1 MKRKY
6 MLKKIISLIFA
17 LTLIAMLTTTAVAM
31 ETRASK
37 LIISHSCVASADTD
51 GKINVTFSITG
62 KRIMSRIGAQ
72 SMSFYIKNGTSWKLV
87 ESYTEYYFGM
97 SAMNKV
103 TYDNTI
109 TYQGTAG
116 ADYKVVVTLFVK
128 DSDGATDSRTYT
140 KYVNT

>member
-37 LIISHSCVASADTD
+37 LIISHSCVASAETD

-87 ESYTEYYFGM
+87 ESYTEYYVGM

-140 KYVNT
+140 KYV

>member
-62 KRIMSRIGAQ
+62 KKIMSRIGAQ

-140 KYVNT
+140 KYV

>member
-109 TYQGTAG
+109 TYQGAAG
-116 ADYKVVVTLFVK
+116 EEYKVVVTLFVK

-140 KYVNT
+140 KYV

>member
-37 LIISHSCVASADTD
+37 LIISHSCVASADAD

-72 SMSFYIKNGTSWKLV
+72 SMSFYIKKGTSWKLV

-140 KYVNT
+140 KYV

>member
-1 MKRKY
+1 

-87 ESYTEYYFGM
+87 ESYTEYYVGM

-140 KYVNT
+140 KYV

>member
-17 LTLIAMLTTTAVAM
+17 LTLSAMLTTTAVAM

-62 KRIMSRIGAQ
+62 KKIMSRIGAQ

-116 ADYKVVVTLFVK
+116 EEYKVVVTLFVK

-140 KYVNT
+140 KYV

>member
-116 ADYKVVVTLFVK
+116 EEYKVVVTLFAK

-140 KYVNT
+140 KYV

>member
-87 ESYTEYYFGM
+87 ESYTEYYVGM
-97 SAMNKV
+97 SAMNEV

-140 KYVNT
+140 KYV

>member
-37 LIISHSCVASADTD
+37 LIISHSCVASADAD

-140 KYVNT
+140 KYV

>member
-1 MKRKY
+1 MTTTKTVKRST
-6 MLKKIISLIFA
+6 SLILAIVLTA
-17 LTLIAMLTTTAVAM
+17 LLATTAAAA
-31 ETRASK
+31 ETRAST
-37 LIISHSCVASADTD
+37 LIFSHSCVASADTD

-62 KRIMSRIGAQ
+62 KKIMSRIGAQ

-87 ESYTEYYFGM
+87 ESYTEYYVGM

-116 ADYKVVVTLFVK
+116 ADYKVVVTLFAK
-128 DSDGATDSRTYT
+128 NSDGETDSRTYT
-140 KYVNT
+140 KYV

>member
-140 KYVNT
+140 KYV

>member
-97 SAMNKV
+97 SAMNQV

-116 ADYKVVVTLFVK
+116 EEYKVVVTLFVK

-140 KYVNT
+140 KYV

>member
-1 MKRKY
+1 
-6 MLKKIISLIFA
+6 
-17 LTLIAMLTTTAVAM
+17 MLTTTAVAM

-87 ESYTEYYFGM
+87 ESYTEYYVGM

-140 KYVNT
+140 KYV

>member
-1 MKRKY
+1 MP
-6 MLKKIISLIFA
+6 KKIVTIILVVILTALLSTTAFAAESRASALIF
-17 LTLIAMLTTTAVAM
+17 
-31 ETRASK
+31 
-37 LIISHSCVASADTD
+37 SHSCVASADAD
-51 GKINVTFSITG
+51 GEINVTFSITG
-62 KRIMSRIGAQ
+62 KGIMSRIGAQ

-87 ESYTEYYFGM
+87 ESYTEYYVGM

-128 DSDGATDSRTYT
+128 DSDGASDTRTYT
-140 KYVNT
+140 KYV

>member
-6 MLKKIISLIFA
+6 MLKKIISLIFT

-140 KYVNT
+140 KYV

>member
-109 TYQGTAG
+109 TYHGTAG

-140 KYVNT
+140 KYV

>member
-1 MKRKY
+1 

-17 LTLIAMLTTTAVAM
+17 WTLIAMLTTTAVAM

-140 KYVNT
+140 KYV

>member
-116 ADYKVVVTLFVK
+116 EEHKVVVTLFVK

-140 KYVNT
+140 KYV

>member
-87 ESYTEYYFGM
+87 ESYTEYYVGM

-140 KYVNT
+140 KYV

>member
-1 MKRKY
+1 MKARIA
-6 MLKKIISLIFA
+6 LKRMVSFALA
-17 LTLIAMLTTTAVAM
+17 LTLATLLTATAAAV

-87 ESYTEYYFGM
+87 ESYTEYYVGM
-97 SAMNKV
+97 SAMNKLSHG
-103 TYDNTI
+103 NTI

-116 ADYKVVVTLFVK
+116 EEYKVVVTLFVK

-140 KYVNT
+140 KYV

>member
-87 ESYTEYYFGM
+87 ESYTEYYVGM

-103 TYDNTI
+103 T
-109 TYQGTAG
+109 
-116 ADYKVVVTLFVK
+116 
-128 DSDGATDSRTYT
+128 
-140 KYVNT
+140 

>member
-87 ESYTEYYFGM
+87 ESYTEYYVGM

-140 KYVNT
+140 MYV

>member
-6 MLKKIISLIFA
+6 MLKKFISLIFA

-140 KYVNT
+140 KYV

>member
-17 LTLIAMLTTTAVAM
+17 LTLIAILTTTAVAM

-140 KYVNT
+140 KYV

>member
-87 ESYTEYYFGM
+87 ESYTEYYVGM
-97 SAMNKV
+97 SSMNKV

-140 KYVNT
+140 KYV

>member
-1 MKRKY
+1 MTTTKTLKRST
-6 MLKKIISLIFA
+6 SLILA
-17 LTLIAMLTTTAVAM
+17 IVLTTLLATTAAAA
-31 ETRASK
+31 ETRAST
-37 LIISHSCVASADTD
+37 LIFSHSCVASADTD

-87 ESYTEYYFGM
+87 ESYTEYYVGM
-97 SAMNKV
+97 SAMNKLSHG
-103 TYDNTI
+103 NTI

-116 ADYKVVVTLFVK
+116 EEYKVVVTLFVK

-140 KYVNT
+140 KYV

>member
-1 MKRKY
+1 

-140 KYVNT
+140 KYV